1 MEEEKSDEMLKKQP
15 KEKCIE
21 NFKKYILKSTSE
33 STLKSFT
40 FKNKEDLISCGI
52 KGELSSIFLR
62 PITYKIFLDLFP
74 IEKSIQQWISITF
87 THRILYSQL
96 KSKHF
101 NKKKETEEESDNI
114 IKMDLSRTFPEINAF
129 NQNKIINILYNVLHI
144 YTKEFSVNY
153 KQGMNEIISI
163 LFIALYPYY
172 FPSTKNISK
181 IEIINAIN
189 SVNNNYGMHK
199 LKKSNTNFSSSK
211 KIENKINEINI
222 NNSSNS
228 GFDILYNFFHDENHL
243 EVDLYFLFTNL
254 MKKGFDKIYQDD
266 ILQKKCNDIIKN
278 KLNIVDFE
286 LYKHCIDINLGSEVF
301 LEKWI
306 LSFFDRYTSLENC
319 ISILDI
325 IISNEY
331 KNKLSDKFSLD
342 IIDNICLAMLI
353 KYRKELLEKNDEE
366 FLIFCL
372 CYPKIENIQEIFK
385 LVNYINLKIPSKES
399 DINSDKRLS
408 VRINPKKPK
417 YNMNSSKKL
426 INKNTIYNNNDSHG
440 ISQSFIESKSLKKHI
455 FKNIGI
461 TKDKTENEGKTL
473 NKSHRYVGTLSSSN
487 IKQSKVSLKK
497 KESDGFKLP
506 SLGSLFNPKFEDVN
520 SEDLIDLYYF

>member
-1 MEEEKSDEMLKKQP
+1 MHIL
-15 KEKCIE
+15 I
-21 NFKKYILKSTSE
+21 YI
-33 STLKSFT
+33 
-40 FKNKEDLISCGI
+40 
-52 KGELSSIFLR
+52 
-62 PITYKIFLDLFP
+62 
-74 IEKSIQQWISITF
+74 KSI
-87 THRILYSQL
+87 
-96 KSKHF
+96 
-101 NKKKETEEESDNI
+101 
-114 IKMDLSRTFPEINAF
+114 
-129 NQNKIINILYNVLHI
+129 V
-144 YTKEFSVNY
+144 
-153 KQGMNEIISI
+153 
-163 LFIALYPYY
+163 
-172 FPSTKNISK
+172 
-181 IEIINAIN
+181 
-189 SVNNNYGMHK
+189 
-199 LKKSNTNFSSSK
+199 
-211 KIENKINEINI
+211 
-222 NNSSNS
+222 
-228 GFDILYNFFHDENHL
+228 
-243 EVDLYFLFTNL
+243 
-254 MKKGFDKIYQDD
+254 
-266 ILQKKCNDIIKN
+266 
-278 KLNIVDFE
+278 NIVDFE

-306 LSFFDRYTSLENC
+306 LSFFDRYTSIENC

-331 KNKLSDKFSLD
+331 KNKISDKFSLD

-385 LVNYINLKIPSKES
+385 LVNYINLKIPNKES

-426 INKNTIYNNNDSHG
+426 INKNTIYNNDSHG

-455 FKNIGI
+455 FKSIGI

-487 IKQSKVSLKK
+487 IKQSKISLKK